1 MHQILVWQ
9 LSSKIK
15 LIFSSSASDL
25 GSITCCDFLTLS
37 VFDGLKTMTLTHN
50 LSGCQ
55 VQDLQKKLQF
65 LVQNEQKSITFASFM
80 TISSD
85 NFEQFLVT
93 LQGNNGTDL
102 CYQVIDKVMIQ
113 GWIAQLEL
121 LHVLMEENDL
131 EKKSR
136 GKGCC

>member
-9 LSSKIK
+9 LSSKIR
-15 LIFSSSASDL
+15 LIFSSVVSDL
-25 GSITCCDFLTLS
+25 GSITCCDRLTLS
-37 VFDGLKTMTLTHN
+37 VSDETKSATLTTQ
-50 LSGCQ
+50 LAGCD
-55 VQDLQKKLQF
+55 VEKLQKLLQSLVVKEQQSINF
-65 LVQNEQKSITFASFM
+65 LKIM

-85 NFEQFLVT
+85 TFGQFLIT
-93 LQGNNGTDL
+93 LQGDQGDL
-102 CYQVIDKVMIQ
+102 CYQIVDVLMIQ
-113 GWIAQLEL
+113 GWVRQLEL

>member
-9 LSSKIK
+9 LSPKIN
-15 LIFSSSASDL
+15 LTFSSSVADL
-25 GSITCCDFLTLS
+25 GSITCCDRLTLTVS
-37 VFDGLKTMTLTHN
+37 NGQKTSTLTYD
-50 LSGCQ
+50 LAGCQ
-55 VQDLQKKLQF
+55 VEKFAKLLQS
-65 LVQNEQKSITFASFM
+65 LVAKEQKSVKFSDLMSLAVDSF
-80 TISSD
+80 D
-85 NFEQFLVT
+85 QVLVS
-93 LQGNNGTDL
+93 LHGPDGFVLYQIVDL
-102 CYQVIDKVMIQ
+102 IMIQ

>member
-9 LSSKIK
+9 LSLKIN
-15 LIFSSSASDL
+15 LVFSSLKADL

-37 VFDGLKTMTLTHN
+37 LDDGLKKITLT
-50 LSGCQ
+50 SDFAGCE
-55 VQDLQKKLQF
+55 VEKLQKSLQIF
-65 LVQNEQKSITFASFM
+65 LQKEQKSIHFLNL
-80 TISSD
+80 ISLSKD
-85 NFEQFLVT
+85 RFDQVLVRCGT
-93 LQGNNGTDL
+93 LQDPA
-102 CYQVIDKVMIQ
+102 CYQVIDLEIVS
-113 GWIAQLEL
+113 GWSTQLEL

>member
-9 LSSKIK
+9 LSSKIR
-15 LIFSSSASDL
+15 LIFSSAVSDL
-25 GSITCCDFLTLS
+25 GSITCCDRLTLS
-37 VFDGLKTMTLTHN
+37 VSDETKSATLTTQ
-50 LSGCQ
+50 LAGCD
-55 VQDLQKKLQF
+55 VEKLQKLLQSLVVKEQQSINF
-65 LVQNEQKSITFASFM
+65 LKIM

-85 NFEQFLVT
+85 IFGQFLIT
-93 LQGNNGTDL
+93 LQGDQGDL
-102 CYQVIDKVMIQ
+102 CYQIVDVLMIQ
-113 GWIAQLEL
+113 GWVRQLEL